1 MNVVYEESAT
11 KATAQKAQ
19 RELESQ
25 LAEIQEDL
33 EAEKV
38 ARSKAEK
45 LRRELAK
52 ELEEGKERL
61 NKDIEALERQV
72 KELMAQNDRLD
83 KSKKKIQS
91 ELEDAIIEMEAQ
103 RTKVLELEKKQKN
116 FDKILAEE
124 KAISEQIAQER
135 DTAEREAREKET
147 VESNQLMET
156 MIGNF
161 NAMKKTAEYPIQL
174 KIVPDA
180 NIMLFRQAPSRIA
193 VSEAEAVK
201 HQINEWLDTG
211 VIRQSTSNFAS
222 RLVVV
227 KKMDVT
233 TKQYKHIFAIVDGF
247 TKFVWLYP
255 TKTTSSEEVLQKLRN
270 WSDVFGNPCRIIS
283 DRGSAFT
290 SAAFESYVKE
300 NGIEHIWSTTGVPR
314 GNGQVERV
322 NRSILSIIS
331 KLSADKPDKWFK
343 FVPKVQRVING
354 TTHKSTKRSP
364 FELMFGVKM
373 RNDADC
379 RILQMLDDEMYNS
392 FDEERQKTRQEAK
405 DEIQHA
411 QDNYKKAFDKTGRMN
426 MAISWEI
433 SLPFAVRSLWLVG
446 N

>member
-1 MNVVYEESAT
+1 
-11 KATAQKAQ
+11 

-38 ARSKAEK
+38 SRSKAEK

-72 KELMAQNDRLD
+72 KELMAQNDGLD

-91 ELEDAIIEMEAQ
+91 ELEDATIELEAQ
-103 RTKVLELEKKQKN
+103 RTKVLELKKKQKN

-147 VESNQLMET
+147 VESNQL
-156 MIGNF
+156 
-161 NAMKKTAEYPIQL
+161 
-174 KIVPDA
+174 
-180 NIMLFRQAPSRIA
+180 
-193 VSEAEAVK
+193 
-201 HQINEWLDTG
+201 
-211 VIRQSTSNFAS
+211 
-222 RLVVV
+222 
-227 KKMDVT
+227 MDVT

-322 NRSILSIIS
+322 NR
-331 KLSADKPDKWFK
+331 
-343 FVPKVQRVING
+343 
-354 TTHKSTKRSP
+354 
-364 FELMFGVKM
+364 
-373 RNDADC
+373 
-379 RILQMLDDEMYNS
+379 
-392 FDEERQKTRQEAK
+392 
-405 DEIQHA
+405 
-411 QDNYKKAFDKTGRMN
+411 
-426 MAISWEI
+426 
-433 SLPFAVRSLWLVG
+433 
-446 N
+446 

>member
-233 TKQYKHIFAIVDGF
+233 TKH
-247 TKFVWLYP
+247 
-255 TKTTSSEEVLQKLRN
+255 EEVLQKLRN

-322 NRSILSIIS
+322 NRSILAIIS

-354 TTHKSTKRSP
+354 TTHKSTKHSP

-411 QDNYKKAFDKTGRMN
+411 QDNYKKRLIRTGRTN
-426 MAISWEI
+426 MAINLRSRCH
-433 SLPFAVRSLWLVG
+433 SSYAVCGW
-446 N
+446 